1 MKKIFPVLAV
11 LLCIAAVPSCKDGK
25 KAKLQAQLDSIRRA
39 DSIFQA
45 QEDSLARLDSINKVL
60 SDSLEYAIADSIRRE
75 EEKPQI
81 ERKSGDE
88 LKRVEAGLAGALD
101 GVAAESEK
109 KALQEAL
116 PAESVG
122 KKASFNGGDA
132 TDFLKWVEK
141 AIVYPQVCKEQGIE
155 GKPIV
160 SFVVDKTGKVGS
172 VKLLKSSGDKN
183 LDQEALRVVSSS
195 PTWAPAEDKGTAV
208 NVRYT
213 LPVLFELR

>member
-1 MKKIFPVLAV
+1 MKKLFPVVAV
-11 LLCIAAVPSCKDGK
+11 ILCIAAVPSCKDGK
-25 KAKLQAQLDSIRRA
+25 KAELQAQQDSIRRA
-39 DSIFQA
+39 DSIFRA
-45 QEDSLARLDSINKVL
+45 QEDSLARLDSINEAFK
-60 SDSLEYAIADSIRRE
+60 DSVEYAIADSIRRE

-81 ERKSGDE
+81 ERKAGNE
-88 LKRVEAGLAGALD
+88 LKRVEAGLAGTLD
-101 GVAAESEK
+101 GVAAEAEK

-141 AIVYPQVCKEQGIE
+141 AIVYPQSCKEQGIE

-160 SFVVDKTGKVGS
+160 SFVVDRTGKVGS
-172 VKLLKSSGDKN
+172 VKLLKSSGNKT
-183 LDQEALRVVSSS
+183 LDQEAIRVVSAS
-195 PTWAPAEDKGTAV
+195 PAWAPAEDKGTAV

-213 LPVLFELR
+213 LPVLFEIR